1 MEWQDAINLC
11 CVLSGLTRQ
20 KSQKRSEP
28 PNEVVK
34 KKKKLMW
41 HFQLI

>member
-34 KKKKLMW
+34 KKKN
-41 HFQLI
+41 